1 MIVAKHMTERP
12 VVVGPDDF
20 LLTAETKMKDGGF
33 RRLPVVHAGMLV
45 GIVTDRDLRRYHDAL
60 DKIRVS
66 LVMAHPVIT
75 VAPSDGVEKPA
86 RLMLR
91 HKIGGIPVVR
101 DQEVAGIITR
111 GDLLKVFVEIL
122 DSADERTARIDFL
135 PASDKS
141 TLNEAFAAA
150 EDEGAEVLAL
160 GTHRERWGGKPIC
173 YFRLRSADPNR
184 LAELLRQKGYAVV
197 GVYE

>member
-20 LLTAETKMKDGGF
+20 LLTAERKMKDGGF
-33 RRLPVVHAGMLV
+33 RRLPVVHTGILV
-45 GIVTDRDLRRYHDAL
+45 GIVTDRDLRRYHDSL
-60 DKIRVS
+60 DKVRVC

-75 VAPSDGVEKPA
+75 VVPSDGVEKAA
-86 RLMLR
+86 RLMLQ

-101 DQEVAGIITR
+101 DQEVVGIITR
-111 GDLLKVFVEIL
+111 GDLLRVFVEIL
-122 DSADERTARIDFL
+122 DGSDEGTARIDFL
-135 PASDKS
+135 PASDKGA
-141 TLNEAFAAA
+141 LNEAFAAA
-150 EDEGAEVLAL
+150 EQGGAEVLAL

-173 YFRLRSADPNR
+173 YFRLRSEDPNK